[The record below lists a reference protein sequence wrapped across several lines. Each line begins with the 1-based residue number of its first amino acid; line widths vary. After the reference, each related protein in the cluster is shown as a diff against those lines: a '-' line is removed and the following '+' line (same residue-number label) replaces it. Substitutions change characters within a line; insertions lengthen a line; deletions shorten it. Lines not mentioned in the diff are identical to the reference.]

1 MPQILIQLLT
11 STRFVT
17 FIASFV
23 LILVKE
29 KFPDLGLSEQDIAE
43 LLKVAIAVIVGD
55 TIRPVNPSKPP
66 LIGSK
71 PQ

>member
-1 MPQILIQLLT
+1 MPQIVIQLLS

-17 FIASFV
+17 FIVSFV
-23 LILVKE
+23 LVLVKD

-43 LLKVAIAVIVGD
+43 LLPVAIAVIVGD
-55 TIRPVNPSKPP
+55 TIRPVNPAKPP
-66 LIGSK
+66 LVGAK

>member
-1 MPQILIQLLT
+1 MPQIVIQLLS

-23 LILVKE
+23 LVLVKD
-29 KFPDLGLSEQDIAE
+29 KFPDFGLSEQDIAE
-43 LLKVAIAVIVGD
+43 LLNVAIAVIVGD
-55 TIRPVNPSKPP
+55 TIRPVNPAKPP
-66 LIGSK
+66 LVGAK